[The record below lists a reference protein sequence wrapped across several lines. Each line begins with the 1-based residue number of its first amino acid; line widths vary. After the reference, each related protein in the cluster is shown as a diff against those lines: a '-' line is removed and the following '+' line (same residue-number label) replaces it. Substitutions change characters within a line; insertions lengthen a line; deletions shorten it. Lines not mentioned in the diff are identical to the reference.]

1 MRSFL
6 FIVMLLISG
15 NIYAQKIAPRPMT
28 GDVKEQKAANSRVA
42 IGPKAGMNVARISSD
57 DELSP
62 DSRIGL
68 RAGLFTEF
76 QLSQSFYL
84 QPEVLY
90 ASKGFQ
96 LDLPLLS
103 SNLTASFHYLSVPVM
118 LKYAIIDNA
127 SIQLLGLAAPYGAY
141 MVSSESDVTS
151 SNNPSPPGLDG
162 SLTVEDWDVGA
173 QGGLALAY
181 KLDHGKLLLDVRLG
195 FGFLDVSTPD
205 DTTNLNQVLPSLS
218 LGYAW
223 QL

>member
-1 MRSFL
+1 
-6 FIVMLLISG
+6 MLLISG
-15 NIYAQKIAPRPMT
+15 NSYAQKIAPRPIT

-57 DELSP
+57 DEISP

-103 SNLTASFHYLSVPVM
+103 SNLTASFHYLSIPVM

-127 SIQLLGLAAPYGAY
+127 SIQLLGLAGPYGAY
-141 MVSSESDVTS
+141 MVSSESQDF
-151 SNNPSPPGLDG
+151 
-162 SLTVEDWDVGA
+162 SLNVEDWDVGA

-181 KLDHGKLLLDVRLG
+181 KLAHGRVLLDVRLG
-195 FGFLDVSTPD
+195 FAFLDVSTPD